1 MPDHICS
8 IFVCLFCRLILKI
21 TSYFQEHEIAH
32 NMFMTRGTVFGDGPS
47 SENRTVRI
55 YLWPRKKFVGQKMF
69 EEFNVACIEF
79 GGHLPVKGNWL
90 LWLTSGYN
98 KLPSCS

>member
-1 MPDHICS
+1 
-8 IFVCLFCRLILKI
+8 
-21 TSYFQEHEIAH
+21 
-32 NMFMTRGTVFGDGPS
+32 MTRGTVFGDGPS

-90 LWLTSGYN
+90 LLLCPVVITNYLVVHECHHTNPERDLAPW
-98 KLPSCS
+98 